1 MNSEKIKITLGY
13 IIICLMWGS
22 TWLVIRVGLESLT
35 PFFSAGLRFSLA
47 ALILFIIIRMK
58 GLQIQKDKTAWIL
71 YAIMGFFSFVIPFGL
86 VYWSE
91 GYIPSSLAS
100 ILFASY
106 PFFVALFTKIA
117 ISEEKLTADKVL
129 GIILG
134 FFGIIIIFSNDL
146 DLGFSYN
153 LMGMIAVLIS
163 AMLQGIISV
172 TIKKYGK
179 YLNPLTMNFIPLTIA
194 GIALL
199 IIGLLVED
207 MSYQVFDWKAV
218 FSVSYLAIFGTIV
231 TFTTYYWLLQR
242 MNIIIL
248 SLNTFITPIIAIILG
263 YILLNEVLSIND
275 LIGTFL
281 VLMGI
286 LFANFKGLKKFY
298 SVRFE
303 RSL

>member
-1 MNSEKIKITLGY
+1 MNSEKIKIGLGY

-47 ALILFIIIRMK
+47 ALILFIIIKIR
-58 GLQIQKDKTAWIL
+58 GLQLQTDKTALIL
-71 YAIMGFFSFVIPFGL
+71 YIIMGFFSFVIPFGL

-106 PFFVALFTKIA
+106 PFFVALFSKLTF
-117 ISEEKLTADKVL
+117 SEEKLTVDKVL
-129 GIILG
+129 GIMLG

-146 DLGFSYN
+146 DFGLSYN

-194 GIALL
+194 GIALIL
-199 IIGLLVED
+199 IGLLVED
-207 MSYQVFDWKAV
+207 MSYQKYDWKAI

-263 YILLNEVLSIND
+263 YILLNEVLSLND